1 MGADP
6 QPAFVWIEIITI
18 VLFTLE
24 YMGRA
29 LTAWAVPAVYLDPGK
44 RLGVWERNF
53 VTALQANDGEEFDEF
68 DAAMGRT
75 PGATLVP
82 AARTPGGTVLSPLQ
96 LEHATT
102 GWKKTWLFV
111 KSPANLLDLAAILPF
126 YLEVSW
132 VCSAP
137 SPSLWR
143 LTLRCRGRGSCYFR
157 PLCLAWQ
164 SCARCG

>member
-1 MGADP
+1 MCSPCLRPSYPVG
-6 QPAFVWIEIITI
+6 EC
-18 VLFTLE
+18 
-24 YMGRA
+24 
-29 LTAWAVPAVYLDPGK
+29 
-44 RLGVWERNF
+44 LGVWERNF

-82 AARTPGGTVLSPLQ
+82 AARTPGGTALSPLQ

-137 SPSLWR
+137 SPGFLR
-143 LTLRCRGRGSCYFR
+143 LTLRCRGLGSCCFR
-157 PLCLAWQ
+157 RLCLAWL